1 MELFTYKGISEGKYV
16 EGDIEALNQDE
27 ASHKLKEQKVIITN
41 LARSKKKK
49 GDEKKK
55 AKGKGGG
62 LSSLFSGKKKPKT
75 EDILIFSKQ
84 FATMVKAGLP
94 ILEVLSMLRDQLEN
108 PGMKE
113 IIEDIRKSLE
123 GGVTLSKCFDKY
135 PQYFDNVYVNLIK
148 AGEASGKLD
157 VFLLKIVDA
166 LEKKEKIKKKIKS
179 ALMYPGIM
187 FSVAITVSAFM
198 LIKVVPVFAKMY
210 DGMGIALP
218 KPTAVI
224 MAMSDFLRGTGGMIL
239 LFGIIGFVFVF
250 RYLTT
255 KNATF
260 QYKWHKQVLKIPVFG
275 DMILK
280 SLLARISLIL
290 GNLSA
295 AGVNLLESLEIA
307 KSVSNNVVVTEAL
320 ENVKKGVFSGDT
332 LTKLFLK
339 EPLFPPTF
347 SQLISVGEQTGQLDE
362 MFGSVASYYEEEFDT
377 TVDNMSSLIE
387 PIMIVFMGIMI
398 GGLMIAMYSPIFN
411 VGALIG

>member
-1 MELFTYKGISEGKYV
+1 MEAFTYKGIADGKYV
-16 EGDIEALNQDE
+16 TGDIEAINQEE
-27 ASHKLKEQKVIITN
+27 ASHKLKEQKIIITN
-41 LARSKKKK
+41 LIRTKKKK
-49 GDEKKK
+49 GETKS
-55 AKGKGGG
+55 KGKSKG
-62 LSSLFSGKKKPKT
+62 FSFGKKKVKV

-94 ILEVLSMLRDQLEN
+94 ILEVLGMLRDQLES
-108 PGMKE
+108 PAIKE
-113 IIEDIRKSLE
+113 VIEDIRKSLE
-123 GGVTLSKCFDKY
+123 GGVTLSKCFEKY

-157 VFLLKIVDA
+157 VFLLKIVDS

-179 ALMYPGIM
+179 ALMYPSIM

-210 DGMGIALP
+210 DGMGLALP

-224 MAMSDFLRGTGGMIL
+224 MSMSDFLRGTGGFVML
-239 LFGIIGFVFVF
+239 VSIIVFVVVF
-250 RYLTT
+250 KYLTT
-255 KNATF
+255 KNAAF
-260 QYKWHKQVLKIPVFG
+260 QYRWHKQVLKLPVFG
-275 DMILK
+275 EMILK

-387 PIMIVFMGIMI
+387 PIMIVFMGVMI

>member
-1 MELFTYKGISEGKYV
+1 MEAFIYKGISAGKYV
-16 EGDIEALNQDE
+16 EGEIEALNQDE
-27 ASHKLKEQKVIITN
+27 ASFKLKEQKIIITN
-41 LARSKKKK
+41 LIKSAKKK
-49 GDEKKK
+49 GAKKEKSKS
-55 AKGKGGG
+55 KG
-62 LSSLFSGKKKPKT
+62 SSLFGKKKVKV
-75 EDILIFSKQ
+75 EEILIFSKQ

-94 ILEVLSMLRDQLEN
+94 ILQTLAMLRDQLEG
-108 PGMKE
+108 PAIKD
-113 IIEDIRKSLE
+113 IVEDIRKSLE
-123 GGVTLSKCFDKY
+123 GGVTLSKCFEKY
-135 PQYFDNVYVNLIK
+135 PKQFDNVYVNLIR

-157 VFLLKIVDA
+157 VFLMKIVDD

-179 ALMYPGIM
+179 ALMYPSIM
-187 FSVAITVSAFM
+187 FTVAITVSAFM
-198 LIKVVPVFAKMY
+198 LIKVVPVFANMY

-224 MAMSDFLRGTGGMIL
+224 MNMSNFLRGTGGLIMLISL
-239 LFGIIGFVFVF
+239 VGGYGAF

-255 KNATF
+255 KNEAIK
-260 QYKWHKQVLKIPVFG
+260 YRWHKQVLKLPVFG
-275 DMILK
+275 DLILK
-280 SLLARISLIL
+280 SLLAQISLIM

-295 AGVNLLESLEIA
+295 AGVNLLESIEIA
-307 KSVSNNVVVTEAL
+307 KSVSKNVVVTEAL

-362 MFGSVASYYEEEFDT
+362 MFNSVAIYYEAEFDT
-377 TVDNMSSLIE
+377 AVDNMSSLIE
-387 PIMIVFMGIMI
+387 PIMIVFMGLMI

>member
-1 MELFTYKGISEGKYV
+1 MEAFTYKGIAEGKYV
-16 EGDIEALNQDE
+16 EGEIEAINQEE

-41 LARSKKKK
+41 LIRSKKKK
-49 GDEKKK
+49 GESK
-55 AKGKGGG
+55 AKSKGGG
-62 LSSLFSGKKKPKT
+62 FSFGKKKVKV

-94 ILEVLSMLRDQLEN
+94 ILEVLGMLRDQLEN
-108 PGMKE
+108 PSVKE
-113 IIEDIRKSLE
+113 LIEDIRKSLE
-123 GGVTLSKCFDKY
+123 GGVTLSKCFEKY
-135 PQYFDNVYVNLIK
+135 PQYFDNVYCNLVK

-157 VFLLKIVDA
+157 VFLLKIVDS

-179 ALMYPGIM
+179 ALMYPSIM
-187 FSVAITVSAFM
+187 FTVAVVVSAFM

-210 DGMGIALP
+210 AGMGVELP
-218 KPTAVI
+218 GTTAAI
-224 MAMSDFLRGTGGMIL
+224 MSMSDFLRGTGGLVL
-239 LFGIIGFVFVF
+239 LFGSIGFFVAF
-250 RYLTT
+250 KYLTT
-255 KNATF
+255 KNEAIK
-260 QYKWHKQVLKIPVFG
+260 YKWHKQILKLPVFG
-275 DMILK
+275 DLILK
-280 SLLARISLIL
+280 SLLARISLIM

-362 MFGSVASYYEEEFDT
+362 MFNSVAMYYEEEFDGA
-377 TVDNMSSLIE
+377 VDNMSSLIE
-387 PIMIVFMGIMI
+387 PIMIVFMGTMI

>member
-1 MELFTYKGISEGKYV
+1 MEAFTYKGISDGKYV
-16 EGDIEALNQDE
+16 EGDIEAINLDE
-27 ASHKLKEQKVIITN
+27 ASHLLKEKKIIITN
-41 LARSKKKK
+41 IIRTKKKK
-49 GDEKKK
+49 ADEKKK
-55 AKGKGGG
+55 SKG
-62 LSSLFSGKKKPKT
+62 LSFLGGKKKAKV

-94 ILEVLSMLRDQLEN
+94 ILQVLAMLRDQMEN
-108 PGMKE
+108 PGIKD

-123 GGVTLSKCFDKY
+123 GGMNLSRCFEKY
-135 PQYFDNVYVNLIK
+135 PEHFDNVYVNLIK

-157 VFLLKIVDA
+157 VFLLKIVEA

-179 ALMYPGIM
+179 ALMYPAIM
-187 FSVAITVSAFM
+187 FTVAITVSAFM
-198 LIKVVPVFAKMY
+198 LVKVVPVFAKMY
-210 DGMGIALP
+210 DGMGLELP
-218 KPTAVI
+218 AATATI
-224 MAMSDFLRGTGGMIL
+224 MAMSDFLRGTGGKTIL
-239 LFGIIGFVFVF
+239 FGGIIGFFGF
-250 RYLTT
+250 RFIT
-255 KNATF
+255 KRNAAIRF
-260 QYKWHKQVLKIPVFG
+260 KWHRQVLRLPLFG

-307 KSVSNNVVVTEAL
+307 KSVSNNDVVTGAL

-362 MFGSVASYYEEEFDT
+362 MFNSVSAYYEEEFDT
-377 TVDNMSSLIE
+377 TVDNMSALIE
-387 PIMIVFMGIMI
+387 PIMIVFMGVMI

-411 VGALIG
+411 VGALIN

>member
-1 MELFTYKGISEGKYV
+1 MEAFTYKGISDGKYV
-16 EGDIEALNQDE
+16 DGEIEALNLDE

-41 LARSKKKK
+41 IVRSSSKKKTDKKDKKKSK
-49 GDEKKK
+49 GSSLFGKKK
-55 AKGKGGG
+55 AKV
-62 LSSLFSGKKKPKT
+62 
-75 EDILIFSKQ
+75 EDVVMFSKQ

-94 ILEVLSMLRDQLEN
+94 ILQVLAMLRDQIES
-108 PGMKE
+108 PAMKE
-113 IIEDIRKSLE
+113 VVEEIRKSLE
-123 GGVTLSKCFDKY
+123 GGVTLSKCFEKY
-135 PQYFDNVYVNLIK
+135 PELFDNVYINLIK

-157 VFLLKIVDA
+157 VFLLKIVEA

-187 FSVAITVSAFM
+187 FTVAITVSAFM

-210 DGMGIALP
+210 DGMGIKLP
-218 KPTAVI
+218 AATATI
-224 MAMSDFLRGTGGMIL
+224 MAMSDFLRGTGGLIL
-239 LFGIIGFVFVF
+239 LMSLIIFFVVF

-255 KNATF
+255 KNEKIKYA
-260 QYKWHKQVLKIPVFG
+260 WHKQVLKLPIFG

-280 SLLARISLIL
+280 SMLARVSLIM

-295 AGVNLLESLEIA
+295 AGVNLLESLEIS
-307 KSVSNNVVVTEAL
+307 KSVSNNVVVLESL
-320 ENVKKGVFSGDT
+320 ENVKKGVFSGVT

-339 EPLFPPTF
+339 DPLFSPTF
-347 SQLISVGEQTGQLDE
+347 GQLISVGEQTGQLDE
-362 MFGSVASYYEEEFDT
+362 MFGSVAKYYEAEFDT
-377 TVDNMSSLIE
+377 VVDNLSALIE

>member
-1 MELFTYKGISEGKYV
+1 METFTYKGIADGKYV

-41 LARSKKKK
+41 LIKSKKKS
-49 GDEKKK
+49 EKK
-55 AKGKGGG
+55 AKSKGGG
-62 LSSLFSGKKKPKT
+62 GFCFGKKKIKP
-75 EDILIFSKQ
+75 EDVVIFSKQ

-94 ILEVLSMLRDQLEN
+94 ILQVLSMLRDQLEN
-108 PGMKE
+108 PALKE
-113 IIEDIRKSLE
+113 VIEDIRKKLE
-123 GGVTLSKCFDKY
+123 GGVTLSTCFNNY
-135 PQYFDNVYVNLIK
+135 PKLFDNVYVNLIK

-157 VFLLKIVDA
+157 VFLLKIVDS
-166 LEKKEKIKKKIKS
+166 LEKKEKIKKKIKG

-198 LIKVVPVFAKMY
+198 LVKVVPVFAKMY

-218 KPTAVI
+218 KATSVI
-224 MAMSDFLRGTGGMIL
+224 MGMSDFLRGTGGMVL
-239 LFGIIGFVFVF
+239 LFGGIGGFIVF

-255 KNATF
+255 KNATI
-260 QYKWHKQVLKIPVFG
+260 QYKWHKQVLKLPVFG

-362 MFGSVASYYEEEFDT
+362 MFNSVASYYEEEFDSS
-377 TVDNMSSLIE
+377 VDNMSSLIE

>member
-1 MELFTYKGISEGKYV
+1 METFTYKGIADGKYV

-41 LARSKKKK
+41 LIKSKKKS
-49 GDEKKK
+49 EKK
-55 AKGKGGG
+55 AKSKGGG
-62 LSSLFSGKKKPKT
+62 GFSFGKKKIKP
-75 EDILIFSKQ
+75 EDVVIFSKQ

-94 ILEVLSMLRDQLEN
+94 ILQVLSMLRDQLEN
-108 PGMKE
+108 PALKE
-113 IIEDIRKSLE
+113 VIEDIRKKLE
-123 GGVTLSKCFDKY
+123 GGVTLSTCFNNY
-135 PQYFDNVYVNLIK
+135 PKLFDNVYVNLIK

-157 VFLLKIVDA
+157 VFLLKIVDS
-166 LEKKEKIKKKIKS
+166 LEKKEKIKKKIKG

-198 LIKVVPVFAKMY
+198 LVKVVPVFAKMY

-218 KPTAVI
+218 KATSVI
-224 MAMSDFLRGTGGMIL
+224 MGMSDFLRGTGGMVL
-239 LFGIIGFVFVF
+239 LFGGIGGFIVF

-255 KNATF
+255 KNATI
-260 QYKWHKQVLKIPVFG
+260 QYKWHKQVLKLPVFG

-362 MFGSVASYYEEEFDT
+362 MFNSVASYYEEEFDAS
-377 TVDNMSSLIE
+377 VDNMSSLIE